1 VEDVADVGGADYPGR
16 VVTALYRRY
25 RPENFAE
32 LIGQSQVTDPLRTAL
47 RTNRVNHAYL
57 FSGPRGC
64 GKTTSARILARCLN
78 CAEGPTDTPC
88 GVCPSCVELARG
100 GSGSLDV
107 IEIDAASHN
116 GVDDARDLRDRAVFA
131 PARDRYKIFIL
142 DEAHMVTP
150 QGFNALLKL
159 VEEPPE
165 HVKFI
170 FATTEPE
177 KVIGTIRSRTHH
189 YPFRLVPPATM
200 LEYIEQL
207 CTQESV
213 SVAPGVLPLVVR
225 AGGGS
230 VRDTLS
236 LLDQLMAGSE
246 DGAIAYERAVAL
258 LGYTDAALLDD
269 VVDALAVADPASAFS
284 AIDRVVQTGQD
295 PRRFVEDLLER
306 LRDLI
311 VVAATNEGAG
321 AVLRG
326 VSPEELDTMSRQAA
340 VFGAAALS
348 RGADIANRALTEM
361 TGATSPRLHL
371 ELMVA
376 RMLVPEADDTQRGAL
391 ARVERLERRVG
402 VGDAGGHQAGPAEMP
417 STPPARPAAVT
428 QPDRSTS
435 GTAPSTAPV
444 APAPVAPSPAA
455 VDAPLPVSS
464 GTVEDTATAAA
475 AGEDRS
481 QQDDAQ
487 QSAPTVDAARSA
499 AASWAAA
506 VPTGASDSSASGE
519 PATAAPAPAPAPAP
533 ATTAAAAD
541 TSAPVSPTSAASA
554 APRSSADVPA
564 SPDAP
569 AADAPTGHAS
579 PSSTGVGTVIGDE
592 AAVRPVTPV
601 GLQQMRD
608 TWPQIVEH
616 VQRAKRSA
624 WAVVATAQVTAL
636 KDDVLTLTFPSQ
648 QDVASF
654 KEMSDPHTSVSE
666 HLRSAI
672 LDVLGFRVKFVAR
685 GPGGG
690 APRAGA
696 GRPQGGPVQ
705 NASGQGAA
713 QPAPAQGASAQPAPP
728 QGASAQAAP
737 AQTAP
742 AQRTPAQAAPAQP
755 TPAQPAPVQ
764 SAPTQDRPA
773 QEAPAQ
779 QRPER
784 PAPESAGTRTP
795 EPPAPQES
803 GPVTE
808 WAVATI
814 PASDPTAGAVADD
827 VEPSWAA
834 PFGAVP
840 SDAAVAPVE
849 RQAQRGP
856 GHRVHPADAG
866 DGPAGAAGPGAGG
879 DVGTDTVG
887 AGGGDQGAGAGVSAQ
902 AAPPVRP
909 GAQGGPA
916 APADAVPVDDYPLD
930 DEPYDDGAPFPDPG
944 AAGGRSAPQPR
955 GGQQAAPAQSAQQ
968 SAPPQRQSPPA
979 ATAQPSPAQPSTAP
993 PSGAQRGGRRA
1004 PVPGRYGEA
1013 VVREILGAQFIE
1025 ETSLS
1030 EGSV

>member
-1 VEDVADVGGADYPGR
+1 M
-16 VVTALYRRY
+16 VTALYRRY

-88 GVCPSCVELARG
+88 GVCPSCVELARD

-189 YPFRLVPPATM
+189 YPFRLVPPAVM

-269 VVDALAVADPASAFS
+269 VVDALAVADPASAFA

-311 VVAATNEGAG
+311 VVAATNESAA

-326 VSPEELDTMSRQAA
+326 VSPEELDTMSRQAG
-340 VFGAAALS
+340 VFGATGLS
-348 RGADIANRALTEM
+348 RAADIANRALTDM

-371 ELMVA
+371 ELMTA

-402 VGDAGGHQAGPAEMP
+402 VGDAGGHQAGAGESSAPAVAAAPRREQ
-417 STPPARPAAVT
+417 PAVAAPAAPAPAPT
-428 QPDRSTS
+428 PAPAATPDRT
-435 GTAPSTAPV
+435 TAPERAAEQPV
-444 APAPVAPSPAA
+444 APQADSGAVAR
-455 VDAPLPVSS
+455 D
-464 GTVEDTATAAA
+464 
-475 AGEDRS
+475 
-481 QQDDAQ
+481 
-487 QSAPTVDAARSA
+487 A
-499 AASWAAA
+499 AASWAAVA
-506 VPTGASDSSASGE
+506 PSTPGAPAQTPPEPAKSESSKPDSSQPE
-519 PATAAPAPAPAPAP
+519 P
-533 ATTAAAAD
+533 
-541 TSAPVSPTSAASA
+541 SKSAAE
-554 APRSSADVPA
+554 PV
-564 SPDAP
+564 
-569 AADAPTGHAS
+569 S
-579 PSSTGVGTVIGDE
+579 PSSTGQGTTIGDE
-592 AAVRPVTPV
+592 PAVRTV
-601 GLQQMRD
+601 GAVGFQQMRD
-608 TWPQIVEH
+608 SWPQIVEH
-616 VQRAKRSA
+616 VQHAKRSA
-624 WAVVATAQVTAL
+624 WSVVVTAQVTAL
-636 KDDVLTLTFPSQ
+636 RDDVLTLTFPSQ

-654 KEMSDPHTSVSE
+654 KEMSDPSASVSE
-666 HLRSAI
+666 LLRAAI
-672 LDVLGFRVKFVAR
+672 VDVLGLRVKFVAR
-685 GPGGG
+685 GPGQQQ
-690 APRAGA
+690 R
-696 GRPQGGPVQ
+696 QQ
-705 NASGQGAA
+705 QQQQS
-713 QPAPAQGASAQPAPP
+713 
-728 QGASAQAAP
+728 
-737 AQTAP
+737 AP
-742 AQRTPAQAAPAQP
+742 AQRSAPAAQAPAAAPTPTPTPAPEPAAPEPAAPKSPAPASAGAPTPTAAPAAEPKAAPTASAPQRGPAPTEP
-755 TPAQPAPVQ
+755 TPAPSGAPV
-764 SAPTQDRPA
+764 TD
-773 QEAPAQ
+773 
-779 QRPER
+779 
-784 PAPESAGTRTP
+784 
-795 EPPAPQES
+795 
-803 GPVTE
+803 

-814 PASDPTAGAVADD
+814 PASDPTADAVPES

-834 PFGAVP
+834 PFGTVP
-840 SDAAVAPVE
+840 ASAPVAPAE
-849 RQAQRGP
+849 TSTPQPTEPPAPSAAP
-856 GHRVHPADAG
+856 GQS
-866 DGPAGAAGPGAGG
+866 GAAAEGRPDQPTTPGPQA
-879 DVGTDTVG
+879 
-887 AGGGDQGAGAGVSAQ
+887 ASGAGAV
-902 AAPPVRP
+902 PP
-909 GAQGGPA
+909 GGPVV
-916 APADAVPVDDYPLD
+916 PGVPVDDYPLD

-944 AAGGRSAPQPR
+944 IGRGSAPATAAPATAAPATAAPAAATPAAPA
-955 GGQQAAPAQSAQQ
+955 QQAAPQRAAQ
-968 SAPPQRQSPPA
+968 PA
-979 ATAQPSPAQPSTAP
+979 AAPARTAP
-993 PSGAQRGGRRA
+993 PARRA
-1004 PVPGRYGEA
+1004 PVAGRYGEA
-1013 VVREILGAQFIE
+1013 VVREILNAQFIE
-1025 ETSLS
+1025 ETALHQD
-1030 EGSV
+1030 GA